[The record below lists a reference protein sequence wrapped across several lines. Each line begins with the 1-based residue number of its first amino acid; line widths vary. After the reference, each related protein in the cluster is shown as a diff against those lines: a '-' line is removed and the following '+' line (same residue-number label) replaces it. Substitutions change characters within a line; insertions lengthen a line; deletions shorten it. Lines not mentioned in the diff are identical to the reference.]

1 MFSLEFNLTT
11 VKDMFKRIYL
21 VLILG
26 SALACTAA
34 SSGSSANEIDLSSL
48 HLEDAVKPAKA
59 PAKVDGSNDLQPDE
73 KQSLVSRVV
82 AQMITSNN
90 YKKVRLNDS
99 LSAVIFDRY
108 LKSLDENHDYF
119 LASDVAGFQQFKFK
133 LDDDLKSGDLS
144 DVFYMYNVFQ
154 KRYFERV
161 NFSIAQLDK
170 DFDFTKNDVFNYK
183 RDKAPYAKTTEESD
197 ALWAMRV
204 KYDLL
209 SLKLATPDIA
219 KDKETL
225 KKRYQNLLS
234 QTEKLSSADV
244 FQRYMD
250 AVTEAVDPHTNYFTP
265 FNASQFNMEMS
276 RSLEGIGAT
285 LTTENDLVTI
295 QSIVAGGPAF
305 KSKQIDV
312 GDHIIGVA
320 QGADGEFQDVIGWRL
335 DNAIGLIRGHKGTL
349 VKLKI
354 IPKGKTTSDQ
364 PKIVEIVREKIIL
377 QDQSVKKEIK
387 TYNENGKITKIGI
400 INIPAFYIDFKEYQ
414 AGNPNYKS
422 TTRDVRLI
430 LDTLK
435 QQTVDGVVI
444 DLRENGGGSLAEAI
458 SLTGLFIKTG
468 PVVQVRDSQNRIES
482 DEDDDPSIAYSGP
495 MAVLVDRFS
504 ASASEIFSGAIQ
516 DYGRG
521 LIIGTQTYG
530 KGSVQNEI
538 DLDNVI
544 SSAAKQR
551 VMDAMTARAKVPGSG
566 TSVTVKPDATGANAI
581 PTNQSTFGQLNLTI
595 AKFYRISG
603 SSTQHKGVMPDI
615 VFPSLIPLDKYGED
629 TEPSAMPWDTIPK
642 SNYEVVGNF
651 KPILPKLKQLY
662 QARQVNNP
670 TYKYLMDVQADNKK
684 DDNEKSLPLNEVALK
699 KQRDADADKNLSREN
714 SIRVAMGFAPLK
726 KGQTKPKN
734 EDIDFIK
741 KEAGQILTDYINMD
755 NKITKIKTASQQ
767 VN

>member
-1 MFSLEFNLTT
+1 
-11 VKDMFKRIYL
+11 
-21 VLILG
+21 
-26 SALACTAA
+26 
-34 SSGSSANEIDLSSL
+34 
-48 HLEDAVKPAKA
+48 
-59 PAKVDGSNDLQPDE
+59 
-73 KQSLVSRVV
+73 
-82 AQMITSNN
+82 
-90 YKKVRLNDS
+90 
-99 LSAVIFDRY
+99 
-108 LKSLDENHDYF
+108 
-119 LASDVAGFQQFKFK
+119 
-133 LDDDLKSGDLS
+133 
-144 DVFYMYNVFQ
+144 
-154 KRYFERV
+154 
-161 NFSIAQLDK
+161 
-170 DFDFTKNDVFNYK
+170 
-183 RDKAPYAKTTEESD
+183 
-197 ALWAMRV
+197 MRV

-225 KKRYQNLLS
+225 RKRYKNLLS
-234 QTEKLSSADV
+234 QSEKLSSADV

-354 IPKGKTTSDQ
+354 IPKGKTTSDA

-387 TYNENGKITKIGI
+387 TYNENGKTIKIGI

-422 TTRDVRLI
+422 TTRDVRLV

-435 QQTVDGVVI
+435 QMNVDGVVI
-444 DLRENGGGSLAEAI
+444 DLRENGGGSLSEAI

-468 PVVQVRDSQNRIES
+468 PVVQVRDAQNRIEA
-482 DEDDDPSIAYSGP
+482 DEDDDPSVAYAGP
-495 MAVLVDRFS
+495 LAVLVDRFS

-521 LIIGTQTYG
+521 LILGTQTYG

-544 SSAAKQR
+544 SPSAKQR
-551 VMDAMTARAKVPGSG
+551 VMDAMSARAKVPGNG
-566 TSVTVKPDATGANAI
+566 TPVSAGPNTGANAT

-603 SSTQHKGVMPDI
+603 SSTQHKGVTPDI
-615 VFPSLIPLDKYGED
+615 MFPSLIPLDKYGED

-642 SNYEVVGNF
+642 SNYTVVGSF
-651 KPILPKLKQLY
+651 KTVLPKLTQLY
-662 QARQVNNP
+662 KARQTNSP
-670 TYKYLMDVQADNKK
+670 TYKYLMDVQADYKK
-684 DDNEKSLPLNEVALK
+684 DDAEKSLPLNEVALK
-699 KQRDADADKNLSREN
+699 KQRDADAEKNLAREN
-714 SIRVAMGFAPLK
+714 SIRVAMGYAPLK
-726 KGQTKPKN
+726 KGQTKPKG

-741 KEAGQILTDYINMD
+741 KEAGQILTDYITLD
-755 NKITKIKTASQQ
+755 NKITKVSTTPKAF
-767 VN
+767 

>member
-1 MFSLEFNLTT
+1 MFSSGFNLTA
-11 VKDMFKRIYL
+11 VKDMFKRIYVL
-21 VLILG
+21 LILG
-26 SALACTAA
+26 AALACNA
-34 SSGSSANEIDLSSL
+34 SPVGSANGIDLSGL
-48 HLEDAVKPAKA
+48 HLEDGITPVKKS
-59 PAKVDGSNDLQPDE
+59 AKVDGSNDLQPDE

-119 LASDVAGFQQFKFK
+119 LASDVESFKQYRLK

-144 DVFYMYNVFQ
+144 DAFYMYNVFQ
-154 KRYFERV
+154 KRYVERV

-170 DFDFTKNDVFNYK
+170 DFDFGKNEVFLYNREK
-183 RDKAPYAKTTEESD
+183 LPYANSVQESD
-197 ALWAMRV
+197 ELWAKRV

-209 SLKLATPDIA
+209 SLKLATPDVA

-225 KKRYQNLLS
+225 RKRYKNLLS
-234 QTEKLSSADV
+234 QSEKLSAADV
-244 FQRYMD
+244 FQKYMN

-285 LTTENDLVTI
+285 LTTENDMVTI
-295 QSIVAGGPAF
+295 QSIVPGGPAY

-320 QGADGEFQDVIGWRL
+320 QGKDGEYQDVIGWRL

-387 TYNENGKITKIGI
+387 TYNNNGKITKIGI

-435 QQTVDGVVI
+435 QMNVDGVVI
-444 DLRENGGGSLAEAI
+444 DLRENGGGSLSEAI
-458 SLTGLFIKTG
+458 SLTGLFIKSG
-468 PVVQVRDSQNRIES
+468 PVVQVRDSQNRIEV
-482 DEDDDPSIAYSGP
+482 DEDEDPSVAYSGP
-495 MAVLVDRFS
+495 LAVLVDRFS

-544 SSAAKQR
+544 NPTTKQR
-551 VMDAMTARAKVPGSG
+551 VLDAMTARLKSEGKNITGKVDSTGKI
-566 TSVTVKPDATGANAI
+566 VAT

-595 AKFYRISG
+595 AKFYRVNG
-603 SSTQHKGVMPDI
+603 SSTQHKGVTPDI
-615 VFPSLIPLDKYGED
+615 VFPSLIPMEKYGED
-629 TEPSAMPWDTIPK
+629 TEPSAMPWDTIAK
-642 SNYEVVGNF
+642 SNYTMAGSFKTVV
-651 KPILPKLKQLY
+651 PKLTALY
-662 QARQVNNP
+662 KARQVNNP
-670 TYKYLMDVQADNKK
+670 TYKYMLDVQADYKK
-684 DDNEKSLPLNEVALK
+684 EDAEKSVPLNEVALK
-699 KQRDADADKNLSREN
+699 KQRDEDAEKNLAREN
-714 SIRVAMGFAPLK
+714 TIRVAMGFAPLK

-741 KEAGQILTDYINMD
+741 KEAGQILTDYILMD
-755 NKITKIKTASQQ
+755 NKITKVNSKTF
-767 VN
+767 

>member
-1 MFSLEFNLTT
+1 MFSSNFNLTA
-11 VKDMFKRIYL
+11 VKDMFKRIYVL
-21 VLILG
+21 LILG
-26 SALACTAA
+26 AALACNA
-34 SSGSSANEIDLSSL
+34 SPVGSANGIDLSSL
-48 HLEDAVKPAKA
+48 HLEDGGTPVKRS
-59 PAKVDGSNDLQPDE
+59 AKVDGSNDLQPDE

-82 AQMITSNN
+82 AQMITNNN

-119 LASDVAGFQQFKFK
+119 LASDVDSFKQYREK
-133 LDDDLKSGDLS
+133 LDDELKSGDLS

-154 KRYFERV
+154 KRYIERV
-161 NFSIAQLDK
+161 KFSIAQLDK
-170 DFDFTKNDVFNYK
+170 DFDFGKNDVFVYNHE
-183 RDKAPYAKTTEESD
+183 KAPYAKTIEESD
-197 ALWAMRV
+197 AAWAMRV

-209 SLKLATPDIA
+209 SLKLATPDVA

-225 KKRYQNLLS
+225 RKRYKNLLS
-234 QTEKLSSADV
+234 QSEKLSSADV
-244 FQRYMD
+244 FQKYMD

-265 FNASQFNMEMS
+265 FNQSQFNMEMS

-285 LTTENDLVTI
+285 LTTENDMVTI
-295 QSIVAGGPAF
+295 QSIVPGGPAY

-349 VKLKI
+349 VKLKV
-354 IPKGKTTSDQ
+354 IPKGKTTSDA

-387 TYNENGKITKIGI
+387 TYNNNGKITKIGI

-414 AGNPNYKS
+414 SGNPNYKS
-422 TTRDVRLI
+422 TTRDVKLV

-435 QQTVDGVVI
+435 QMNVDGVVI
-444 DLRENGGGSLAEAI
+444 DLRENGGGSLSEAI

-468 PVVQVRDSQNRIES
+468 PVVQVRDAQDRIEV
-482 DEDDDPSIAYSGP
+482 DEDEDPSVAYSGP
-495 MAVLVDRFS
+495 LAILVDRFS

-538 DLDNVI
+538 ELDNII

-551 VMDAMTARAKVPGSG
+551 VLDAMSARASVPAAG
-566 TSVTVKPDATGANAI
+566 KPDANGAMPKPSTAA

-595 AKFYRISG
+595 AKFYRVNG
-603 SSTQHKGVMPDI
+603 SSTQHKGVTPDI

-629 TEPSAMPWDTIPK
+629 TEPSAMPWDTIAK
-642 SNYEVVGNF
+642 SNYTVVGSF
-651 KPILPKLKQLY
+651 KNVIPKLTALY
-662 QARQVNNP
+662 KARQVNSP
-670 TYKYLMDVQADNKK
+670 TYKYLLEVQADYKK
-684 DDNEKSLPLNEVALK
+684 EDSEKSLPLNEIALK
-699 KQRDADADKNLSREN
+699 KQRDDDAEKNLAREN
-714 SIRVAMGFAPLK
+714 MVRVAMGFAPLK
-726 KGQTKPKN
+726 KGQAKPKN

-741 KEAGQILTDYINMD
+741 KEAGQILTDYILMD
-755 NKITKIKTASQQ
+755 NKITKVNKTF
-767 VN
+767 